1 MARTITEPDAAAT
14 FARVI
19 ASDLSLYNEA
29 AIAESL
35 RSGRPFEGLD
45 DQLVEARVLFLE
57 RVPRALDPVR
67 LLVRTLVEYF
77 SRWAGER
84 GLPVDGLARGLAS
97 RLAPDTVVPL
107 ALVVRAGLRTIG
119 QVLPLADGITVLGGS
134 SEADI
139 ELEAATV
146 ARRHAQLTLSIIGST
161 AGTDATTTTHVEVQ
175 DLGSQSGTWVNG
187 ELVRA
192 PTSLALGDVLQLGVV
207 VLELVRA

>member
-29 AIAESL
+29 AIAQSL
-35 RSGRPFEGLD
+35 HGGRPFEGLE

-57 RVPRALDPVR
+57 RVPRSLDPVR

-84 GLPVDGLARGLAS
+84 GLPVEGLAHGLAS

-119 QVLPLADGITVLGGS
+119 QVLPLTEGIIVLGCSG
-134 SEADI
+134 EADI
-139 ELEAATV
+139 EIDAVTV
-146 ARRHAQLTLSIIGST
+146 DRRHAQLTVSVLGN
-161 AGTDATTTTHVEVQ
+161 TTHVEVQ
-175 DLGSQSGTWVNG
+175 DLDSQSGTWING
-187 ELVRA
+187 EGVRT
-192 PTSLALGDVLQLGVV
+192 PTSLALGDVLQVGVV